1 MSLIEEALRQAQ
13 QSGSPEA
20 KPLKP
25 APQPAGPS
33 VVPPTPPVA
42 AGSQHDVLSSFAA
55 TWAGVGVLV
64 VGLVAGALW
73 TYRLMME
80 KTQGELSLLTSHATQ
95 AQPAGMMKTAA
106 LAPGSSGASTAT
118 QPPQA
123 PADSSKSTLAPAAS
137 QTTASHEASAKT
149 PPPEFALNGLV
160 EGVGEPFAIINGQ
173 IVRLGESISGAT
185 LLEVKHDSARL
196 KRSDEELV
204 LRTSR

>member
-1 MSLIEEALRQAQ
+1 MSLIEEALRRAQ

-25 APQPAGPS
+25 APQSAGPS
-33 VVPPTPPVA
+33 VVHPTPPAA
-42 AGSQHDVLSSFAA
+42 AGSQHDVLSTFAV

-73 TYRLMME
+73 TYRLMVE
-80 KTQGELSLLTSHATQ
+80 KNQGELSLLSARGIQ
-95 AQPAGMMKTAA
+95 AQPTGTMKTAA
-106 LAPGSSGASTAT
+106 LTPGSSGASTAT

-123 PADSSKSTLAPAAS
+123 PADSSKPTLALAAS
-137 QTTASHEASAKT
+137 QTNASHEASTKA

-160 EGVGEPFAIINGQ
+160 EGGGEPFAIINGQ